1 VIDMIDRIGEMNER
15 QASSLAGRAAPARG
29 AVLGACALALAM
41 VACGQK
47 GPLYLPER
55 AGVATKPPSSLP
67 SAPEDGRPAAPPP
80 PLEGASSP
88 GLPAAAAPASH

>member
-1 VIDMIDRIGEMNER
+1 
-15 QASSLAGRAAPARG
+15 
-29 AVLGACALALAM
+29 M

-55 AGVATKPPSSLP
+55 AGVAAKSPAHLP

-88 GLPAAAAPASH
+88 GLPAAAAPASD